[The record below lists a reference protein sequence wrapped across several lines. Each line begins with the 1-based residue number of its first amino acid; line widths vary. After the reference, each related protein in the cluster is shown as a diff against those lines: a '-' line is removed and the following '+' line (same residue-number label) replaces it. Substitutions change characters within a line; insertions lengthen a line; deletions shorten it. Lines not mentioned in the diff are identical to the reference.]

1 MPKQLVVFWKPH
13 VDFERK
19 LNFVRISQ
27 LAGIEVLQHHARSN
41 LPTLHCRLSPERNK
55 CRREVRCAHEREKG
69 ILLRLGHSG
78 VEHGVEVLR
87 SGREDNLVARHA
99 VQFEI
104 EPIELPLW
112 NAIRK
117 QCG

>member
-1 MPKQLVVFWKPH
+1 
-13 VDFERK
+13 
-19 LNFVRISQ
+19 
-27 LAGIEVLQHHARSN
+27 
-41 LPTLHCRLSPERNK
+41 
-55 CRREVRCAHEREKG
+55 
-69 ILLRLGHSG
+69 

-87 SGREDNLVARHA
+87 SGRENNLVARHA